1 MATRSYKRNGNS
13 NIWPGFV
20 DAISTLLIIVIFLLM
35 IFTVAQF
42 FLSETLSGRNDAL
55 DRLNRQIVELGEVLA
70 LEKKSNEDL
79 RQEVAQ
85 LSTELQGSISA
96 RDSLQQS
103 IVEMTSDR
111 DRLAGSLSSKTQE
124 LEVNREKIRIQLAS
138 LQSLNNDIEALK
150 KVRARLETKVSSLAA
165 TIEKNKADLTAA
177 RDRNKTLEAK
187 LNTAAERTALAQ
199 KEIEKKNIR
208 LSQMQDS
215 AAKSAKFLKD
225 EQILSEKARAR
236 VALLNND
243 IEALKKVRARLETK
257 VSSLAAT
264 IEKNKADL
272 TAARD
277 RNKTL
282 EAKLNTAAE
291 RTALAQKK
299 IEKKNIRLSQMQDS
313 AAKSAKFLKDEQI
326 LSEKARARVALL
338 NQQIAALR
346 QQLARISGALEA
358 SEAKARSQNVQI
370 INLGSRLNE
379 ALVNKVEELA
389 RFRSEFF
396 GKLRDALGNTKGVR
410 VEGDR
415 FVFQSEVLFPS
426 GSSSMFGAG
435 QNQISQL
442 AGTLKDI
449 AARIPKDVDWILRVD
464 GHTDDRPIKTAQFPS
479 NWELSSA
486 RAIAVVKQL
495 VARGIPPHR
504 LAATGFG
511 EFRPLD
517 TRPGQAG
524 LSRNRRIEFKLTG
537 R

>member
-1 MATRSYKRNGNS
+1 MAGRSYRRNGNS

-103 IVEMTSDR
+103 LAGMTSDR
-111 DRLAGSLSSKTQE
+111 DRLAESLNTKTKE
-124 LEVNREKIRIQLAS
+124 LDVDREKIRIQLSS
-138 LQSLNNDIEALK
+138 LQSLNNDIEALR
-150 KVRARLETKVSSLAA
+150 KVRARLETKVGSLAA
-165 TIEKNKADLTAA
+165 ALEQNKADLTAA
-177 RDRNKTLEAK
+177 RDRHKTLEAR
-187 LNTAAERTALAQ
+187 LSTAAERTALAQ
-199 KEIEKKNIR
+199 KETEKKDVR
-208 LSQMQDS
+208 LGQMR
-215 AAKSAKFLKD
+215 
-225 EQILSEKARAR
+225 E
-236 VALLNND
+236 
-243 IEALKKVRARLETK
+243 
-257 VSSLAAT
+257 AAT
-264 IEKNKADL
+264 
-272 TAARD
+272 
-277 RNKTL
+277 
-282 EAKLNTAAE
+282 
-291 RTALAQKK
+291 
-299 IEKKNIRLSQMQDS
+299 
-313 AAKSAKFLKDEQI
+313 KSAKFLKDEQI

-379 ALVNKVEELA
+379 ALANKVEELA

-396 GKLRDALGNTKGVR
+396 GKLRDALGKTKGVR
-410 VEGDR
+410 IEGDR

-426 GSSSMFGAG
+426 GSASMFGAG

-464 GHTDDRPIKTAQFPS
+464 GHTDNRPIKTPQFPS

-495 VARGIPPHR
+495 VAQGIPPHR

-517 TRPGQAG
+517 TRPGLAG

>member
-1 MATRSYKRNGNS
+1 MATRSYRRNGNS

-150 KVRARLETKVSSLAA
+150 KVQARLETKVSSLAA
-165 TIEKNKADLTAA
+165 TLEKNKADLTAA

-208 LSQMQDS
+208 LSQIQDS

-236 VALLNND
+236 VALLH
-243 IEALKKVRARLETK
+243 
-257 VSSLAAT
+257 
-264 IEKNKADL
+264 
-272 TAARD
+272 
-277 RNKTL
+277 
-282 EAKLNTAAE
+282 
-291 RTALAQKK
+291 
-299 IEKKNIRLSQMQDS
+299 
-313 AAKSAKFLKDEQI
+313 
-326 LSEKARARVALL
+326 
-338 NQQIAALR
+338 QQIAALR
-346 QQLARISGALEA
+346 QQLTRISGALEA

-379 ALVNKVEELA
+379 ALANKVEELA

-415 FVFQSEVLFPS
+415 FVF
-426 GSSSMFGAG
+426 
-435 QNQISQL
+435 
-442 AGTLKDI
+442 
-449 AARIPKDVDWILRVD
+449 
-464 GHTDDRPIKTAQFPS
+464 
-479 NWELSSA
+479 
-486 RAIAVVKQL
+486 
-495 VARGIPPHR
+495 
-504 LAATGFG
+504 
-511 EFRPLD
+511 
-517 TRPGQAG
+517 
-524 LSRNRRIEFKLTG
+524 
-537 R
+537 

>member
-1 MATRSYKRNGNS
+1 MATRSYRRNGNS

-165 TIEKNKADLTAA
+165 TLEKNKADLTAA

-208 LSQMQDS
+208 LSQIQDS

-236 VALLNND
+236 VALLH
-243 IEALKKVRARLETK
+243 
-257 VSSLAAT
+257 
-264 IEKNKADL
+264 
-272 TAARD
+272 
-277 RNKTL
+277 
-282 EAKLNTAAE
+282 
-291 RTALAQKK
+291 
-299 IEKKNIRLSQMQDS
+299 
-313 AAKSAKFLKDEQI
+313 
-326 LSEKARARVALL
+326 
-338 NQQIAALR
+338 QQIAALR

-358 SEAKARSQNVQI
+358 SESKARSQNVQI

-379 ALVNKVEELA
+379 ALANKVEELA

>member
-1 MATRSYKRNGNS
+1 MASRSYRRHGNS

-42 FLSETLSGRNDAL
+42 FLSEILSGRNDAL
-55 DRLNRQIVELGEVLA
+55 DRLNRQIAELGEVLA
-70 LEKKSNEDL
+70 LEKKSNKDL

-96 RDSLQQS
+96 RDSLQQNLAA
-103 IVEMTSDR
+103 MTSAR
-111 DRLAGSLSSKTQE
+111 DLLAATLDSKTQE
-124 LEVNREKIRIQLAS
+124 LEVDREKIRVQLAT
-138 LQSLNNDIEALK
+138 LQSLKNDIEALK
-150 KVRARLETKVSSLAA
+150 KVRAKLETKVSSLAA
-165 TIEKNKADLTAA
+165 NLEQNKADLTAA
-177 RDRNKTLEAK
+177 RDRNKALEAK
-187 LNTAAERTALAQ
+187 LNTATERTALAQ
-199 KEIEKKNIR
+199 KEIKKRDVR
-208 LSQMQDS
+208 LSRMRET
-215 AAKSAKFLKD
+215 AAKSAQSLKD
-225 EQILSEKARAR
+225 EQ
-236 VALLNND
+236 V
-243 IEALKKVRARLETK
+243 
-257 VSSLAAT
+257 
-264 IEKNKADL
+264 
-272 TAARD
+272 
-277 RNKTL
+277 
-282 EAKLNTAAE
+282 
-291 RTALAQKK
+291 
-299 IEKKNIRLSQMQDS
+299 
-313 AAKSAKFLKDEQI
+313 

-346 QQLARISGALEA
+346 QQLARISSALEA

-379 ALVNKVEELA
+379 ALANKVEELA

-396 GKLRDALGNTKGVR
+396 GKLREALGNTKGVR

-426 GSSSMFGAG
+426 GSASMFGAG

-442 AGTLKDI
+442 AGTLKGI

-495 VARGIPPHR
+495 VAQGIPPHR

-517 TRPGQAG
+517 TRPDQAG

>member
-1 MATRSYKRNGNS
+1 MATRSYRRNGNS

-165 TIEKNKADLTAA
+165 TLEKNKVDLTAT

-208 LSQMQDS
+208 LSQIQDS

-236 VALLNND
+236 VALLH
-243 IEALKKVRARLETK
+243 
-257 VSSLAAT
+257 
-264 IEKNKADL
+264 
-272 TAARD
+272 
-277 RNKTL
+277 
-282 EAKLNTAAE
+282 
-291 RTALAQKK
+291 
-299 IEKKNIRLSQMQDS
+299 
-313 AAKSAKFLKDEQI
+313 
-326 LSEKARARVALL
+326 
-338 NQQIAALR
+338 QQIAALR

-379 ALVNKVEELA
+379 ALANKVEELA

>member
-1 MATRSYKRNGNS
+1 MATRSYRRNGNS

-165 TIEKNKADLTAA
+165 TLEKNKVDLTAT

-208 LSQMQDS
+208 LSQIQDS

-236 VALLNND
+236 VALLH
-243 IEALKKVRARLETK
+243 
-257 VSSLAAT
+257 
-264 IEKNKADL
+264 
-272 TAARD
+272 
-277 RNKTL
+277 
-282 EAKLNTAAE
+282 
-291 RTALAQKK
+291 
-299 IEKKNIRLSQMQDS
+299 
-313 AAKSAKFLKDEQI
+313 
-326 LSEKARARVALL
+326 
-338 NQQIAALR
+338 QQIAALR

-379 ALVNKVEELA
+379 ALANKVEELA

-464 GHTDDRPIKTAQFPS
+464 GHTDDRPIKTTQFPS

>member
-1 MATRSYKRNGNS
+1 MATRSYRRNGNS

-124 LEVNREKIRIQLAS
+124 LEVNRENIRIQLAS

-165 TIEKNKADLTAA
+165 TLEKNKADLTAA

-208 LSQMQDS
+208 LSQIQDS

-236 VALLNND
+236 VALLH
-243 IEALKKVRARLETK
+243 
-257 VSSLAAT
+257 
-264 IEKNKADL
+264 
-272 TAARD
+272 
-277 RNKTL
+277 
-282 EAKLNTAAE
+282 
-291 RTALAQKK
+291 
-299 IEKKNIRLSQMQDS
+299 
-313 AAKSAKFLKDEQI
+313 
-326 LSEKARARVALL
+326 
-338 NQQIAALR
+338 QQIAALR

-379 ALVNKVEELA
+379 ALANKVEELA

>member
-1 MATRSYKRNGNS
+1 MATRSYRRNGNS

-165 TIEKNKADLTAA
+165 TLEKNKVDLTAT

-208 LSQMQDS
+208 LSQIQDS

-225 EQILSEKARAR
+225 EQILSEKARER
-236 VALLNND
+236 VALLH
-243 IEALKKVRARLETK
+243 
-257 VSSLAAT
+257 
-264 IEKNKADL
+264 
-272 TAARD
+272 
-277 RNKTL
+277 
-282 EAKLNTAAE
+282 
-291 RTALAQKK
+291 
-299 IEKKNIRLSQMQDS
+299 
-313 AAKSAKFLKDEQI
+313 
-326 LSEKARARVALL
+326 
-338 NQQIAALR
+338 QQIAALR

-379 ALVNKVEELA
+379 ALANKVEELA

>member
-1 MATRSYKRNGNS
+1 MATRSYRRNGNS

-42 FLSETLSGRNDAL
+42 FLSEILSGRNDAL
-55 DRLNRQIVELGEVLA
+55 DRLNRQIAELSEVLA
-70 LEKKSNEDL
+70 LEQKSNKDL

-85 LSTELQGSISA
+85 LSTELQGSISV
-96 RDSLQQS
+96 RDRLQQS
-103 IVEMTSDR
+103 LAAMTGDR
-111 DRLAGSLSSKTQE
+111 DRLTESLNTMTQE
-124 LEVNREKIRIQLAS
+124 LEVDREKFRVQLAT
-138 LQSLNNDIEALK
+138 LQSLKNDIEALK
-150 KVRARLETKVSSLAA
+150 KVRATLETKVSSLAA
-165 TIEKNKADLTAA
+165 TLEKNKADLTAA
-177 RDRNKTLEAK
+177 RNRNKALEAK
-187 LNTAAERTALAQ
+187 LNTASERTALAQ
-199 KEIEKKNIR
+199 KEIT
-208 LSQMQDS
+208 
-215 AAKSAKFLKD
+215 KSAKSLKN
-225 EQILSEKARAR
+225 EQA
-236 VALLNND
+236 
-243 IEALKKVRARLETK
+243 
-257 VSSLAAT
+257 
-264 IEKNKADL
+264 
-272 TAARD
+272 
-277 RNKTL
+277 
-282 EAKLNTAAE
+282 
-291 RTALAQKK
+291 
-299 IEKKNIRLSQMQDS
+299 
-313 AAKSAKFLKDEQI
+313 

-346 QQLARISGALEA
+346 QQLARISSALEA

-379 ALVNKVEELA
+379 ALANKVEELA

-495 VARGIPPHR
+495 IAQGIPPHR

>member
-1 MATRSYKRNGNS
+1 MATRSYRRNGNS

-103 IVEMTSDR
+103 LAEMTSDR
-111 DRLAGSLSSKTQE
+111 DRLAGSLNSKAQE
-124 LEVNREKIRIQLAS
+124 LEVNREKIRIQLSS

-150 KVRARLETKVSSLAA
+150 KVRARLGKKVSSLAA
-165 TIEKNKADLTAA
+165 TLEKNKADLTAA

-199 KEIEKKNIR
+199 KEIEKKNVR

-215 AAKSAKFLKD
+215 AANSANFLKD
-225 EQILSEKARAR
+225 EQILSK
-236 VALLNND
+236 
-243 IEALKKVRARLETK
+243 
-257 VSSLAAT
+257 
-264 IEKNKADL
+264 
-272 TAARD
+272 
-277 RNKTL
+277 
-282 EAKLNTAAE
+282 
-291 RTALAQKK
+291 
-299 IEKKNIRLSQMQDS
+299 
-313 AAKSAKFLKDEQI
+313 
-326 LSEKARARVALL
+326 KARARVALL

-517 TRPGQAG
+517 TRPSQAG

>member
-1 MATRSYKRNGNS
+1 MATRSYRRNGNS

-165 TIEKNKADLTAA
+165 TLEKNKADLTAA

-208 LSQMQDS
+208 LSQIQDS

-225 EQILSEKARAR
+225 EQILSEKARER
-236 VALLNND
+236 VALLH
-243 IEALKKVRARLETK
+243 
-257 VSSLAAT
+257 
-264 IEKNKADL
+264 
-272 TAARD
+272 
-277 RNKTL
+277 
-282 EAKLNTAAE
+282 
-291 RTALAQKK
+291 
-299 IEKKNIRLSQMQDS
+299 
-313 AAKSAKFLKDEQI
+313 
-326 LSEKARARVALL
+326 
-338 NQQIAALR
+338 QQIAALR

-379 ALVNKVEELA
+379 ALANKVEELA

>member
-1 MATRSYKRNGNS
+1 MATRSYRRNGNS

-165 TIEKNKADLTAA
+165 TLEKNKADLTAA

-208 LSQMQDS
+208 LSQIQDS

-236 VALLNND
+236 VALLH
-243 IEALKKVRARLETK
+243 
-257 VSSLAAT
+257 
-264 IEKNKADL
+264 
-272 TAARD
+272 
-277 RNKTL
+277 
-282 EAKLNTAAE
+282 
-291 RTALAQKK
+291 
-299 IEKKNIRLSQMQDS
+299 
-313 AAKSAKFLKDEQI
+313 
-326 LSEKARARVALL
+326 
-338 NQQIAALR
+338 QQIAALR

-379 ALVNKVEELA
+379 ALANKVEELA

-464 GHTDDRPIKTAQFPS
+464 GHTDDRPIKTTQFPS

>member
-1 MATRSYKRNGNS
+1 MATRSYRRNGNS

-165 TIEKNKADLTAA
+165 TLEKNKADLTAA

-208 LSQMQDS
+208 LSQIQDS

-236 VALLNND
+236 VALLH
-243 IEALKKVRARLETK
+243 
-257 VSSLAAT
+257 
-264 IEKNKADL
+264 
-272 TAARD
+272 
-277 RNKTL
+277 
-282 EAKLNTAAE
+282 
-291 RTALAQKK
+291 
-299 IEKKNIRLSQMQDS
+299 
-313 AAKSAKFLKDEQI
+313 
-326 LSEKARARVALL
+326 
-338 NQQIAALR
+338 QQIAALR

-379 ALVNKVEELA
+379 ALANKVEELA

>member
-1 MATRSYKRNGNS
+1 MATRSYRRNGNS

-165 TIEKNKADLTAA
+165 TLEKNKADLTAA

-208 LSQMQDS
+208 LSQIQDS

-236 VALLNND
+236 VALLH
-243 IEALKKVRARLETK
+243 
-257 VSSLAAT
+257 
-264 IEKNKADL
+264 
-272 TAARD
+272 
-277 RNKTL
+277 
-282 EAKLNTAAE
+282 
-291 RTALAQKK
+291 
-299 IEKKNIRLSQMQDS
+299 
-313 AAKSAKFLKDEQI
+313 
-326 LSEKARARVALL
+326 
-338 NQQIAALR
+338 QQIVALR

-379 ALVNKVEELA
+379 ALANKVEELA

-464 GHTDDRPIKTAQFPS
+464 GHTDDRPIKTTQFPS

>member
-1 MATRSYKRNGNS
+1 MATRSYRRNGNS

-165 TIEKNKADLTAA
+165 TLEKNKADLTAA
-177 RDRNKTLEAK
+177 RDKNKTLEAK

-208 LSQMQDS
+208 LSQIQDS

-225 EQILSEKARAR
+225 EQILSEKARER
-236 VALLNND
+236 VALLH
-243 IEALKKVRARLETK
+243 
-257 VSSLAAT
+257 
-264 IEKNKADL
+264 
-272 TAARD
+272 
-277 RNKTL
+277 
-282 EAKLNTAAE
+282 
-291 RTALAQKK
+291 
-299 IEKKNIRLSQMQDS
+299 
-313 AAKSAKFLKDEQI
+313 
-326 LSEKARARVALL
+326 
-338 NQQIAALR
+338 QQIAALR

-379 ALVNKVEELA
+379 ALANKVEELA